1 VLETAVVDAT
11 LQRALSG
18 GGDFADVFVEDR
30 SVTSATYDDGKVE
43 ELRSGRSRGAGIR
56 VVRGD
61 TTGFAHTTDLS
72 ADGLATAAGAAAAA
86 AAADVV
92 PAFFASALPANIPA
106 ASVNAMTPSAR
117 FTRASSRGSRFP

>member
-1 VLETAVVDAT
+1 MLETAVVDAT

-56 VVRGD
+56 VVRGE
-61 TTGFAHTTDLS
+61 TTGFAHTTDLT
-72 ADGLATAAGAAAAA
+72 AEGLATAAGAAAAA
-86 AAADVV
+86 ASR
-92 PAFFASALPANIPA
+92 PAGRERGWPR
-106 ASVNAMTPSAR
+106 SVGA
-117 FTRASSRGSRFP
+117 TRRRPTTS